1 MSGCALGQHREMWK
15 THKESVA
22 SLQKWSWRKGVKYTF
37 LSLLCSFFFFLND
50 VGSHVWVTLKF
61 SINIPSVG
69 GLHGLDTEV
78 AQGGV

>member
-1 MSGCALGQHREMWK
+1 MENAQ
-15 THKESVA
+15 
-22 SLQKWSWRKGVKYTF
+22 GVGSFPSEVELEEGSEIHFPLPFVF
-37 LSLLCSFFFFLND
+37 LFFFFLND

-69 GLHGLDTEV
+69 GLHGLDIEV